1 MPHND
6 GVSPSA
12 SLVRCVPFILLA
24 AALGAQT
31 PAPIEL
37 SVDASDVGRKV
48 FHARLSLAAT
58 AGPMRLAYPKWIPG
72 EHGPTGPIA
81 DLVNLRITAAGRA
94 LAWRRDPTDMY
105 VIVVDV
111 PSGVSRL
118 DLAYDFL
125 PPAESR
131 GFTSGAS
138 TTANLA
144 VVSWNQLL
152 LFPQGRPSGELEFRA
167 SLTVPSGW
175 RYGTSLPIGRETGDR
190 IEFRPASLT
199 TLVDSPV
206 LAGRYFRTLDLSPG
220 AEPPHYLHMAADS
233 AAALAIGPQ
242 LVAGYRKLVAEAG
255 ALFGSRPYRGYHFLV
270 TLSDHLA
277 HFGLEHHESS
287 DNRFPEW
294 ALTDDDLRPIHAGLL
309 PHEMVHSWNGKYRRP
324 AGLATGGFEKPM
336 EGELLWV
343 YEGLTTYLGN
353 VLTARSGLRTP
364 EQYRQLLAMDAAALD
379 AAPGREWRPLADTA
393 VAAQVLFGARGGG
406 RAARRGVDFY
416 PEGALIWLEA
426 DVTIRRL
433 SRGRRSLDD
442 FCRRFFGAGARLPEV
457 KTYTVDS
464 LLADLDAVQSFD
476 WRGFFEERVYRV
488 APRAPLGGIRQ
499 SGWKLVYR
507 SERTAMQKAHEDA
520 TKGIDVWH
528 SIGLRLA
535 GDGGVNDVLPGSPAD
550 RAGLSP
556 GGRLLAVNGR
566 QFSARWLRQC
576 IRDAK
581 DGAAPI
587 ELLVKDGETYKVH
600 RAACHTGERYPDLE
614 RDESQIDLLTAIIAG
629 KPE

>member
-1 MPHND
+1 MN
-6 GVSPSA
+6 PSGNLA
-12 SLVRCVPFILLA
+12 RRLPFILLA

-37 SVDASDVGRKV
+37 AVDASDAARKV

-58 AGPMRLAYPKWIPG
+58 PGRLRLAYPKWIPG

-94 LAWRRDPTDMY
+94 IAWRRDPADMY
-105 VIVVDV
+105 VVVVDV
-111 PSGVSRL
+111 PAGVSRL

-125 PPAESR
+125 PPGESQ
-131 GFTSGAS
+131 GFSSGAS
-138 TTANLA
+138 TTPELG

-152 LFPQGRPSGELEFRA
+152 LFPQGRPSDQLEFRA
-167 SLTVPSGW
+167 SLKVPSGW
-175 RYGTSLPIGRETGDR
+175 RYGTALPIARETGDQ

-206 LAGRYFRTLDLSPG
+206 LTGRYFRTLDLSPG
-220 AEPPHYLHMAADS
+220 ANPPHYLHLAADS
-233 AAALAIGPQ
+233 AAALAVSPQ
-242 LVAGYRKLVAEAG
+242 LVANYRRLAAETG
-255 ALFGSRPYRGYHFLV
+255 ALFGARHYRGYHFLL
-270 TLSDHLA
+270 TLSDHVA

-287 DNRFPEW
+287 DNRIPEW
-294 ALTDDDLRPIHAGLL
+294 GLTDDDLRPVHAGLL
-309 PHEMVHSWNGKYRRP
+309 PHEMTHSWNGKYRRP

-353 VLTARSGLRTP
+353 VLTARSGLCTA
-364 EQYRQLLAMDAAALD
+364 EQYRQFLAMDAAALD
-379 AAPGREWRPLADTA
+379 AAPGRQWRPLADTA
-393 VAAQVLFGARGGG
+393 VAAQILYAARGGG
-406 RAARRGVDFY
+406 RAARRSVDFY
-416 PEGALIWLEA
+416 PEGDLIWLEA

-433 SRGRRSLDD
+433 SQGRRSLDD
-442 FCRRFFGAGARLPEV
+442 FCRRFFGGASGPPEV

-464 LLADLDAVQSFD
+464 LLADLNAVQPFD
-476 WRGFFEERVYRV
+476 WRGFFDQRVYRV
-488 APRAPLGGIRQ
+488 NPRAPLGGIQQ

-507 SERTAMQKAHEDA
+507 TERSAMQKASEDA
-520 TKGIDVWH
+520 HKGVDVRH
-528 SIGLRLA
+528 SLGLTLDQDA
-535 GDGGVNDVLPGSPAD
+535 VISDVLPGSPAD

-556 GGRLLAVNGR
+556 GGKLLAVNGR
-566 QFSARWLRQC
+566 QFTAKWLRQC

-581 DGAAPI
+581 DGTAPI

-600 RAACHTGERYPDLE
+600 RAGCHTGERYPDLE
-614 RDESQIDLLTAIIAG
+614 RDESQTDLLTAIIAG
-629 KPE
+629 KTP